1 MNKEQALQTYLL
13 AIADDEL
20 ILGHRDAEW
29 TGHAPL
35 IEEDIAFANIAQDEI
50 GHAQSWLRIYESLG
64 GEDPDTMGFL
74 RDAGEFTCCHL
85 VQMPKGD
92 WAYTIVRQFFFDAA
106 EIVRLAHLKN
116 SAFEHVRELA
126 AKIYPEEQYHLLHTK
141 GNVERLGDAT
151 EESHRRMQRA
161 VDEAFG
167 QALGLFEKIPGEE
180 ILVGEKIVPS
190 SETLESEWLRYVH
203 PVLRRSGLSSP
214 VNETNGIPET
224 DVKHQYG
231 GRQKKHTIHLED
243 LVSDMQKVYRMIPG
257 AKW

>member
-1 MNKEQALQTYLL
+1 MNKEQALQTYVL

-74 RDAGEFTCCHL
+74 RDAEKFTCCHL

-106 EIVRLAHLKN
+106 EIVRLGHLKN
-116 SAFEHVRELA
+116 SAFEPVRELA
-126 AKIYPEEQYHLLHTK
+126 AKIYPEEQYHLLHTQ

-167 QALGLFEKIPGEE
+167 QALGLFEKIPGED
-180 ILVGEKIVPS
+180 ILVGERIVPE
-190 SETLESEWLRYVH
+190 SETLESEWLQYVY

-214 VNETNGIPET
+214 IHETNGIPET
-224 DVKHQYG
+224 DVKPLYG

-243 LVSDMQKVYRMIPG
+243 MVSDMQKVFRMIPG

>member
-1 MNKEQALQTYLL
+1 VNKEQAIQTYVL
-13 AIADDEL
+13 ALADDEL

-35 IEEDIAFANIAQDEI
+35 IEEDIAFSNIAQDEI
-50 GHAQSWLRIYESLG
+50 GHAQVWLRIYESLG
-64 GEDPDTMGFL
+64 GKDSDTMGFL

-106 EIVRLAHLKN
+106 EIVRLGHLKN
-116 SAFEHVRELA
+116 SAFEPVRELA
-126 AKIYPEEQYHLLHTK
+126 AKIYPEEQYHLLHTQ

-180 ILVGEKIVPS
+180 ILVGEKIVPE
-190 SETLESEWLRYVH
+190 SETLESEWLRYIS
-203 PVLRRSGLSSP
+203 PVLQRSGLRSP
-214 VNETNGIPET
+214 VHETNGIPET
-224 DVKHQYG
+224 DVKPVYG

>member
-1 MNKEQALQTYLL
+1 VSKEQALQSYLL
-13 AIADDEL
+13 ALADDEL

-35 IEEDIAFANIAQDEI
+35 IEEDIAFSNIAQDEI
-50 GHAQSWLRIYESLG
+50 GHAQNWLRIYESLSG
-64 GEDPDTMGFL
+64 KDPDTVAFL
-74 RDAGEFTCCHL
+74 REHNEYTCCHL

-106 EIVRLAHLKN
+106 EIIRLGHLKK
-116 SAFEHVRELA
+116 STYDPVRELA
-126 AKIYPEEQYHLLHTK
+126 VKIYPEEQYHLLHTQ

-167 QALGLFEKIPGEE
+167 QALGMFEKIPGEDVL
-180 ILVGEKIVPS
+180 IDEKIVPAS
-190 SETLESEWLRYVH
+190 KTLESEWLQFVS
-203 PVLRRSGLSSP
+203 PVLKRSGLQSP
-214 VNETNGIPET
+214 VQETNGTVET
-224 DVKHQYG
+224 NVTPVYG
-231 GRQKKHTIHLED
+231 GRQKQHSEYLKQIVT
-243 LVSDMQKVYRMIPG
+243 DMQKVYRMIPG

>member
-1 MNKEQALQTYLL
+1 MNKEQALQSYLL
-13 AIADDEL
+13 ALADDEL

-35 IEEDIAFANIAQDEI
+35 IEEDIAFSNIAQDEI
-50 GHAQSWLRIYESLG
+50 GHAQSWLRVYESLTG
-64 GEDPDTMGFL
+64 TDPDTVAFL
-74 RDAGEFTCCHL
+74 RDHNEFTCCHL

-106 EIVRLAHLKN
+106 EIVRLGYLKQ
-116 SAFEHVRELA
+116 SVYDPIREIA
-126 AKIYPEEQYHLLHTK
+126 VKIYPEEQYHLLHTQ

-167 QALGLFEKIPGEE
+167 QALGLFESIPGEDVLADE
-180 ILVGEKIVPS
+180 NIVPDS
-190 SETLESEWLRYVH
+190 KTIENEWLQFVV
-203 PVLRRSGLSSP
+203 PVLKRSGLRSP
-214 VNETNGIPET
+214 VDETNGSGGT
-224 DVKHQYG
+224 DVKSWYG
-231 GRQKKHTIHLED
+231 GRQKEHTGHLKQI
-243 LVSDMQKVYRMIPG
+243 VTDMQQVYRMIPG

>member
-1 MNKEQALQTYLL
+1 VNKTEAIQTYLL
-13 AIADDEL
+13 ALADDEL

-35 IEEDIAFANIAQDEI
+35 IEEDIAFSNIAQDEI
-50 GHAQSWLRIYESLG
+50 GHAQAWLRIYESLG
-64 GEDPDTMGFL
+64 GKDPDTMGFL
-74 RDAGEFTCCHL
+74 RDAAEFTCCHL

-106 EIVRLAHLKN
+106 EKIRLGYLKH
-116 SAFEHVRELA
+116 SEFDPIRELA
-126 AKIYPEEQYHLLHTK
+126 AKIYPEEQYHLLHTR

-180 ILVGEKIVPS
+180 MLVDENIAPDSKALQ
-190 SETLESEWLRYVH
+190 TEWLQFVS
-203 PVLRRSGLSSP
+203 PVLKRSGLKSP
-214 VNETNGIPET
+214 VHETNGTVES
-224 DVKHQYG
+224 DVTPVYG
-231 GRQKKHTIHLED
+231 GRQKKHTVHLEN

>member
-1 MNKEQALQTYLL
+1 VNKEQALASYLL
-13 AIADDEL
+13 ALADDEL

-35 IEEDIAFANIAQDEI
+35 IEEDIAFSNIAQDEI
-50 GHAQSWLRIYESLG
+50 GHAQNWLRIYQSLTG
-64 GEDPDTMGFL
+64 KDPDTVAFL
-74 RDAGEFTCCHL
+74 RDHNEFTCCHL

-106 EIVRLAHLKN
+106 EIIRLGALKK
-116 SAFEHVRELA
+116 SAYDPIRELA
-126 AKIYPEEQYHLLHTK
+126 VKIYPEEQYHLLHTQ

-167 QALGLFEKIPGEE
+167 QALGLFENIPGEE
-180 ILVGEKIVPS
+180 MLVDEQIVPAS
-190 SETLESEWLRYVH
+190 KTLEDEWIQFVA
-203 PVLRRSGLSSP
+203 PVLKRSGLNSP
-214 VNETNGIPET
+214 IKETNGLPET
-224 DVKHQYG
+224 GVKPSYG
-231 GRQKKHTIHLED
+231 GRQKQHTGHLEQI
-243 LVSDMQKVYRMIPG
+243 VTDMQKVYRMIPG